1 MNRTLKALVLSAG
14 LCALPNLCFSA
25 NIVYDNT
32 ATDLSQQYFPTPNTL
47 EFGDQISLVGSDRVL
62 SQFNFYYFLSGTATG
77 QSATVRMYA
86 NSGTNPPTSAFYA
99 SDPIPLAAGFNN
111 QQITFNLA
119 SNLVTVPN
127 SFTWTVQFSGLTA
140 GQNAGLLLYG
150 PPNQGSSFNDFW
162 QKDGTGTWGL
172 MQINGGATLADFAA
186 RVTAVPEPG
195 VLALSGLGA
204 LVLAG
209 LRRRRKAPQ

>member
-1 MNRTLKALVLSAG
+1 MPVKISKKNVCIQRHRSLKVSSHECDRIHWPEKVQEYAAIRKADNQSTMNRTLKALVLSAG

-111 QQITFNLA
+111 RSEEHTSELQ
-119 SNLVTVPN
+119 SH
-127 SFTWTVQFSGLTA
+127 SFIS
-140 GQNAGLLLYG
+140 Y
-150 PPNQGSSFNDFW
+150 
-162 QKDGTGTWGL
+162 
-172 MQINGGATLADFAA
+172 
-186 RVTAVPEPG
+186 AVFC
-195 VLALSGLGA
+195 L
-204 LVLAG
+204 
-209 LRRRRKAPQ
+209 